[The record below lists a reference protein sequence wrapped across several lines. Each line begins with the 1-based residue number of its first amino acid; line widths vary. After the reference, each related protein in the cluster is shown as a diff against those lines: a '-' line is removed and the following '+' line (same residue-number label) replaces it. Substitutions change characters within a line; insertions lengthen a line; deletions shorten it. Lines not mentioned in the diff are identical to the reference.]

1 MSQLNREEYLS
12 TWTQTLSAAK
22 AGEEWAW
29 GLLYRNI
36 SGPVTGYLAA
46 RGAQDPEGT
55 AAETFLQVARGI
67 SRFDG
72 DEASF
77 RSWVFVI
84 AHRRLI
90 DARRA
95 SDRRPKRSETDDLDN
110 QATVGGNVEDD
121 AVRNLEAEWVTGIL
135 EYLTDEQRE
144 VLSLRVV
151 ADLSLAETAR
161 VMDKTTGAVKAL
173 QRRALIAARNHI
185 ERGGVTQ

>member
-1 MSQLNREEYLS
+1 
-12 TWTQTLSAAK
+12 
-22 AGEEWAW
+22 
-29 GLLYRNI
+29 
-36 SGPVTGYLAA
+36 
-46 RGAQDPEGT
+46 
-55 AAETFLQVARGI
+55 
-67 SRFDG
+67 
-72 DEASF
+72 
-77 RSWVFVI
+77 VFVI

-95 SDRRPKRSETDDLDN
+95 SDRRPKRSEKDDLDN
-110 QATVGGNVEDD
+110 QATEGGNVEDD